1 MRITN
6 NIIVKNSK
14 YNINNNKVSVDKYNT
29 QMSTQKKIARASED
43 PVVAIRSLRL
53 ADSLSEVNQYYEKNI
68 PDAESWMS
76 VTETALSNMKDILTD
91 MYRQCVNGATDT
103 LTADDREAIVTSLQA
118 LSEQFY
124 AEGNTDYAGRTV
136 FTGYKTNQ
144 DLTFTED
151 DSNDIYE
158 LTEVFSYTDIEAQQY
173 FGNEVSISDVTTD
186 VANGSTATIAMPTS
200 DTFQRIRLSYGAYN
214 DDQLLTTSSAL
225 TYKYLDASG
234 NEYSGSYAVTSTT
247 REEWEANGY
256 TLADGA
262 VLFLADTG
270 ELILGSDVSDT
281 MNQVEAYD
289 ISITYTKKGFEQGE
303 LRPENY
309 FDCTKTEVTPE
320 GEELAPIT
328 YTLEDQDIN
337 YTVASNQTIT
347 VNTQAHDVFDAS
359 VARDIEELAEAV
371 NKAQAA
377 SDKITQIEQMI
388 AQTTDEDE
396 ISRLNSWLEA
406 AHKESDYYEDY
417 VQSKFSSAV
426 GDFTDYLASVNLAV
440 TDCGSRSQ
448 RLELTKTRMNAQQE
462 TIEELK
468 SQNEDRDISDI
479 IIDYTAAYNAYTAS
493 LTAASKINQQS
504 LLDYIR

>member
-14 YNINNNKVSVDKYNT
+14 YNINSNKVSVDKYNT

-68 PDAESWMS
+68 PDAESWMD
-76 VTETALSNMKDILTD
+76 VTETSLSNMKDILTD

-124 AEGNTDYAGRTV
+124 AEGNSDYAGRTV
-136 FTGYKTNQ
+136 FTGYKTNET
-144 DLTFTED
+144 LTFSED
-151 DSNDIYE
+151 DSNDIYT
-158 LTEVFSYTDIEAQQY
+158 LTEVFTYSDIESQDY
-173 FGNEVSISDVTTD
+173 FGNEVSISDVTDTT
-186 VANGSTATIAMPTS
+186 STVTMPTS
-200 DTFQRIRLSYGAYN
+200 TTLQRIRLSYGAYS
-214 DDQLLTTSSAL
+214 DDQPLTDPSEL
-225 TYKYLDASG
+225 TYSYLDDSG
-234 NEYSGSYAVTSTT
+234 EEQSGSYTVTTTTKEDWEDGGYAVGDD
-247 REEWEANGY
+247 E
-256 TLADGA
+256 

-270 ELILGSDVSDT
+270 ELILGANVSNT
-281 MNQVEAYD
+281 LTQSEAYD
-289 ISITYTKKGFEQGE
+289 ISITYMKTGFEAGE
-303 LRPENY
+303 LKPEHY
-309 FDCTKTEVTPE
+309 FSCTKTEVTAD
-320 GEELAPIT
+320 GEALDSVT
-328 YTLEDQDIN
+328 YEYEDQDIN

-359 VARDIEELAEAV
+359 VARDIKELTEAV

-377 SDKITQIEQMI
+377 SDKVTQIEQMI
-388 AQTTDEDE
+388 AETDDEDE
-396 ISRLNSWLEA
+396 IERLNSWLEA
-406 AHKESDYYEDY
+406 AKKESDYYEEY
-417 VQSKFSSAV
+417 VQDKFSNAV
-426 GDFTDYLASVNLAV
+426 GDFTDYLADVNLAV
-440 TDCGSRSQ
+440 TDCGSRAQ
-448 RLELTKTRMNAQQE
+448 RLSLTKTRVNAQQE

-504 LLDYIR
+504 LLDFI